1 MTSPSRNSDPPAVV
15 LSGSWL
21 EGCCCGLFQ
30 TSHQR
35 GRGTEGARPHP
46 RDLDKLLS
54 SGDDRKDEDTDRISP
69 VQHRSMGTPHPLPM
83 GPHRSYLQAEA
94 PESCPSS
101 PSRASPPAWDLPHF
115 CTLGFFFFF
124 FFSFCFR
131 ATPVAYGGSPARGQ
145 IGAVANSLHH
155 SHSNTRSKLR
165 L

>member
-1 MTSPSRNSDPPAVV
+1 MVCSRQA
-15 LSGSWL
+15 
-21 EGCCCGLFQ
+21 
-30 TSHQR
+30 TR
-35 GRGTEGARPHP
+35 GEGALRGPGHIQGTLTNSSQVVMTGRMKTLTASHLCSTGAWGPPTLCPWVPPHM
-46 RDLDKLLS
+46 L
-54 SGDDRKDEDTDRISP
+54 
-69 VQHRSMGTPHPLPM
+69 
-83 GPHRSYLQAEA
+83 RSYLQAEA

-131 ATPVAYGGSPARGQ
+131 ATPVAYGGSQARGQ